1 MWKNALR
8 IDIQLKHIIAGVCAL
23 LLSAC
28 TALPPQETPTAAE
41 RSAPAVSPM
50 PTVTPTA
57 ALPTPARC
65 DRGQGGEVERVTLHS
80 ELQGLEYAVSVY
92 TPPCYGEEEGVTY
105 PVLYLLHGQN
115 MDDTFWLSLGAAEIA
130 DELIAAGG
138 RPFLMVMPQEVKNF
152 DPVEESHFDASIL
165 NELIP
170 WVEGHYRVCAERAC
184 RAIGGISRGG
194 GWAMRLAA
202 RNFDTFGAVGA
213 HSMGLMQG
221 DAWQI
226 QKHLETRSLEEY
238 PRIYLD
244 RGEDDF
250 LYEGIDY
257 FEEILREKH
266 IPHEFH
272 INPGKHDQAY
282 WQAHVGEYLRWYAA
296 GWEGRSSTV
305 DK

>member
-1 MWKNALR
+1 
-8 IDIQLKHIIAGVCAL
+8 
-23 LLSAC
+23 
-28 TALPPQETPTAAE
+28 
-41 RSAPAVSPM
+41 
-50 PTVTPTA
+50 
-57 ALPTPARC
+57 
-65 DRGQGGEVERVTLHS
+65 
-80 ELQGLEYAVSVY
+80 
-92 TPPCYGEEEGVTY
+92 
-105 PVLYLLHGQN
+105 
-115 MDDTFWLSLGAAEIA
+115 
-130 DELIAAGG
+130 
-138 RPFLMVMPQEVKNF
+138 
-152 DPVEESHFDASIL
+152 
-165 NELIP
+165 
-170 WVEGHYRVCAERAC
+170 
-184 RAIGGISRGG
+184 
-194 GWAMRLAA
+194 MRLAA

-257 FEEILREKH
+257 FEEILRENH